1 MKKYLILVVAILA
14 LFTIDH
20 PSVKEPREKIIQ
32 YGVDLLGD
40 TSKAQYSLAA
50 KLARQQ
56 IKKELTLTESEH
68 DYIMSALSTNEKM
81 KVFHLKFCEGNELN
95 MYFYGPKLLDVC
107 EIAASSLR
115 EAGL

>member
-20 PSVKEPREKIIQ
+20 PSIKEPREQIIQ

-56 IKKELTLTESEH
+56 IKKELTLTESEQN
-68 DYIMSALSTNEKM
+68 YIMSALSTNEKM

-107 EIAASSLR
+107 EIAAGSLR